1 MLGDFEVNWLL
12 VEPTPLKNIICSSK
26 WRIFPNFR
34 GENKKKVWNHQL
46 ESYCWWLGKSGIHQL
61 RLVVYPS
68 ISRVLY
74 IQPVVVR
81 DFWSINN
88 RNPPTYTGVMSREPT
103 YRCAHNSTNRGEIT
117 SVTPLIRPFIGVR
130 APFKTSH
137 CMTPTQTSCNFL
149 EGNPS
154 KRPTFVFI
162 PPPQKKA
169 TLWSLILQTLILQKS
184 KTHILLKG
192 FGGKPL
198 FSWNIQRTHSNR
210 ELWHEINGCLNSTF
224 FLPKML
230 PPKV

>member
-1 MLGDFEVNWLL
+1 MILRWTGCWLNQ
-12 VEPTPLKNIICSSK
+12 PLWKIILCSSK
-26 WRIFPNFR
+26 WGIFPNVR
-34 GENKKKVWNHQL
+34 GENFKKMFELPLARIILLMVGEIWHPPV
-46 ESYCWWLGKSGIHQL
+46 EVG
-61 RLVVYPS
+61 

-88 RNPPTYTGVMSREPT
+88 RNPPTYTGLMSREPT

-162 PPPQKKA
+162 PPPPKKGNFMIPDTSDA
-169 TLWSLILQTLILQKS
+169 NSSKKQNTYFVERIRREAPVFLKHSTYSLK
-184 KTHILLKG
+184 
-192 FGGKPL
+192 
-198 FSWNIQRTHSNR
+198 
-210 ELWHEINGCLNSTF
+210 
-224 FLPKML
+224 
-230 PPKV
+230 